1 MEKFQK
7 NKYRF
12 SSIKPLV
19 LITDEVIELRSQQI
33 AMLISDL
40 LKYKVLLRDLLKD
53 DVSYSIRNELL
64 NIAMFISNDIELYDR
79 FIKEGDI
86 PVDKIR
92 IEARVDSKYINKY
105 RDYIIVYTLILGNP
119 DYKNLQDYIEIAEN
133 TEEDLEKDIIEYE
146 EKNGVDGIVLESSKK
161 NAIVMTSLG
170 EFKKLKFKGTCFRG
184 EEIKS
189 VEKKS
194 LKDYKLY
201 ASIVSIFALIF
212 VLSIVYKY
220 NNVVSMIVVDTTSQI
235 KLEINGFNRVL
246 NVSASNEKGT
256 TLITETCI
264 LDNNLDEALV
274 KIIEYANENEMLKD
288 SGTVITIT
296 GEALK
301 HNSLEKTSEFVYKKD
316 LKVRLNN
323 DGSEHRLNYGKT

>member
-19 LITDEVIELRSQQI
+19 LITDEVIEFRSQQI
-33 AMLISDL
+33 SMLISDL
-40 LKYKVLLRDLLKD
+40 LKYKVLLRDLVKD
-53 DVSYSIRNELL
+53 NVSYAIRNELL
-64 NIAMFISNDIELYDR
+64 NIAMFITNDIELYDR
-79 FIKEGDI
+79 FIKERDI
-86 PVDKIR
+86 PADKIR

-105 RDYIIVYTLILGNP
+105 RDYIIIYTLILGNP
-119 DYKNLQDYIEIAEN
+119 DYKNLQDYIEIDEN

-170 EFKKLKFKGTCFRG
+170 EFKKLKFKGACFRG

-201 ASIVSIFALIF
+201 VSIVSIFALIF

-220 NNVVSMIVVDTTSQI
+220 NNVVSTIVVDTTSQI

-246 NVSASNEKGT
+246 NVSASTEKGS
-256 TLITETCI
+256 TLITETGI
-264 LDNNLDEALV
+264 LDNNLDEALF

-301 HNSLEKTSEFVYKKD
+301 HNSLEKTSDFVYKKD

-323 DGSEHRLNYGKT
+323 DGSEHRLN

>member
-19 LITDEVIELRSQQI
+19 LITDEVIEFRSQQI

-40 LKYKVLLRDLLKD
+40 LKYKVLLRDLVKD
-53 DVSYSIRNELL
+53 NVSYSIRNELL

-92 IEARVDSKYINKY
+92 IEARIDSKYINKY

-220 NNVVSMIVVDTTSQI
+220 NNVVSTIVVDTTSQI

-246 NVSASNEKGT
+246 NVSASTEKGS
-256 TLITETCI
+256 TLITETGI
-264 LDNNLDEALV
+264 LDNNLDEALF

-323 DGSEHRLNYGKT
+323 DGSEHRLN

>member
-19 LITDEVIELRSQQI
+19 LITDEVIEFRSQQI

-40 LKYKVLLRDLLKD
+40 LKYKVLLRDLVKD
-53 DVSYSIRNELL
+53 NLSYSIRNELL

-220 NNVVSMIVVDTTSQI
+220 NNVVSTIVVDTTSQI

-246 NVSASNEKGT
+246 NVSASTEKGS
-256 TLITETCI
+256 TLITETGI
-264 LDNNLDEALV
+264 LDNNIDEALFKV
-274 KIIEYANENEMLKD
+274 IEYANENEMLKD

-301 HNSLEKTSEFVYKKD
+301 YNSLEKTSDFVYKKD

-323 DGSEHRLNYGKT
+323 DGSEHKLN